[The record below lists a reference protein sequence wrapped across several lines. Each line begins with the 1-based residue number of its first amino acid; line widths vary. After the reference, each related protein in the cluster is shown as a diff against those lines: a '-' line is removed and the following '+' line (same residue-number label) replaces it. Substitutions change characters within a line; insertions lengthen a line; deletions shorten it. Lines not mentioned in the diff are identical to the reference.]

1 MVKKMLPF
9 AAVMALVF
17 AGVASGC
24 TPEARQDVGQAGD
37 NIGQAATKSAEGTVE
52 AGQKAGAAVKEG
64 AENAGEA
71 VAGTAHAVKEGTKEG
86 AEQVGEA
93 VGGVAKSAQ
102 KVGAAMDLTP
112 SVKGALVADK
122 SIDASTI
129 NVDTDATAKKVY
141 IKGTVPTA
149 AAKTQATKVAQA
161 KLKEENSDY
170 TVVNQLTV
178 KK

>member
-24 TPEARQDVGQAGD
+24 TPEARQDVGEAGA
-37 NIGQAATKSAEGTVE
+37 NVGQATEKSVEGTAE
-52 AGQKAGAAVKEG
+52 AASKAGTAVKEG

-71 VAGTAHAVKEGTKEG
+71 VAGAANTAKEGVKEG
-86 AEQVGEA
+86 ASQVGEA

-122 SIDASTI
+122 TIDASTI
-129 NVDTDATAKKVY
+129 NVDTDATAKKVM
-141 IKGTVPTA
+141 IKGTVATE
-149 AAKTQATKVAQA
+149 AAKAQATKVAQA